1 MSLIISQSLSQW
13 IVLSQGRKKRKPIAS
28 IIVNILNTNCINQ
41 KSGNN
46 VIVQS
51 QSAKKAILAALADEE
66 MTKILDSVMYHSKSI
81 VDITREN
88 NIPHTTCYRKT
99 KWLLNEGLVI
109 VDKIIITPEGKK
121 FSLYHSVL
129 KSINVKY
136 ESNNVIVEAEQ
147 NFDIIKKTM
156 ARFYSLE

>member
-1 MSLIISQSLSQW
+1 MDSRTS
-13 IVLSQGRKKRKPIAS
+13 
-28 IIVNILNTNCINQ
+28 TEY
-41 KSGNN
+41 NN
-46 VIVQS
+46 KTQTVFAVAVQS

-66 MTKILDSVMYHSKSI
+66 MTKILDSVMYNSKSI

-147 NFDIIKKTM
+147 NFDIIKKM
-156 ARFYSLE
+156 MSRFYSLE

>member
-1 MSLIISQSLSQW
+1 M
-13 IVLSQGRKKRKPIAS
+13 
-28 IIVNILNTNCINQ
+28 
-41 KSGNN
+41 
-46 VIVQS
+46 IVQS

-66 MTKILDSVMYHSKSI
+66 MTKILDFVMFHSKSF
-81 VDITREN
+81 VDITQEN

-109 VDKIIITPEGKK
+109 VDKIVITPEGKK

-129 KSINVKY
+129 KSIGVKY
-136 ESNNVIVEAEQ
+136 ESNNVVVDAEQ
-147 NFDIIKKTM
+147 NFDIVRKTM

>member
-1 MSLIISQSLSQW
+1 MII
-13 IVLSQGRKKRKPIAS
+13 
-28 IIVNILNTNCINQ
+28 
-41 KSGNN
+41 
-46 VIVQS
+46 QS
-51 QSAKKAILAALADEE
+51 QSAKKAIRAALADEE
-66 MTKILDSVMYHSKSI
+66 MMKILDSIMYNSKSI
-81 VDITREN
+81 GDIAREK

-99 KWLLNEGLVI
+99 KWLLNEGLII

-129 KSINVKY
+129 KSITVKY
-136 ESNNVIVEAEQ
+136 ESENMIIEAEQ

>member
-1 MSLIISQSLSQW
+1 
-13 IVLSQGRKKRKPIAS
+13 
-28 IIVNILNTNCINQ
+28 
-41 KSGNN
+41 

-51 QSAKKAILAALADEE
+51 QSAKKAILTALADEE
-66 MTKILDSVMYHSKSI
+66 MMKILDSVMYHSKSI
-81 VDITREN
+81 VDISREY

-109 VDKIIITPEGKK
+109 VDRIIITPEGKK

-136 ESNNVIVEAEQ
+136 ESNNTIIEAEQ

-156 ARFYSLE
+156 SRFYSLD

>member
-1 MSLIISQSLSQW
+1 MT
-13 IVLSQGRKKRKPIAS
+13 
-28 IIVNILNTNCINQ
+28 VNILLNTNEITRNWRIM
-41 KSGNN
+41 
-46 VIVQS
+46 IVQS

-66 MTKILDSVMYHSKSI
+66 MTKILDSVMYHSKAI
-81 VDITREN
+81 VDITRES

-99 KWLLNEGLVI
+99 KWLLNEGLI
-109 VDKIIITPEGKK
+109 VDKIVITPEGKK

-136 ESNNVIVEAEQ
+136 ESNNIIVEAEQ

>member
-1 MSLIISQSLSQW
+1 M
-13 IVLSQGRKKRKPIAS
+13 
-28 IIVNILNTNCINQ
+28 
-41 KSGNN
+41 
-46 VIVQS
+46 IVQS
-51 QSAKKAILAALADEE
+51 QSAKKAILTALADEE
-66 MTKILDSVMYHSKSI
+66 MMKILDSIMYHSKSI
-81 VDITREN
+81 VDISREY

-109 VDKIIITPEGKK
+109 VDRIIITPEGQK

-136 ESNNVIVEAEQ
+136 ESNNTTIEAEQ

-156 ARFYSLE
+156 SRFYSLE

>member
-1 MSLIISQSLSQW
+1 
-13 IVLSQGRKKRKPIAS
+13 
-28 IIVNILNTNCINQ
+28 
-41 KSGNN
+41 

-51 QSAKKAILAALADEE
+51 QSAKKAVLTALADEE
-66 MTKILDSVMYHSKSI
+66 MMKILDSVMHNSKSI
-81 VDITREN
+81 VDISREQ

-109 VDKIIITPEGKK
+109 VDKIIVTPEGKK

-136 ESNNVIVEAEQ
+136 ESNNTIIEAEQ
-147 NFDIIKKTM
+147 NFDIVKKTM